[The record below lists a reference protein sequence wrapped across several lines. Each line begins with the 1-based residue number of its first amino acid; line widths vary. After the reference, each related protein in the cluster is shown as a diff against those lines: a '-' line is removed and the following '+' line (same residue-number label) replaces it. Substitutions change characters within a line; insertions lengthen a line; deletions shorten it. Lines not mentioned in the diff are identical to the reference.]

1 MMTALLRHLAHLAH
15 QIATWLDPDDLHDT
29 EDNEP

>member
-1 MMTALLRHLAHLAH
+1 MTALLRHLAHLAH

-29 EDNEP
+29 EDE